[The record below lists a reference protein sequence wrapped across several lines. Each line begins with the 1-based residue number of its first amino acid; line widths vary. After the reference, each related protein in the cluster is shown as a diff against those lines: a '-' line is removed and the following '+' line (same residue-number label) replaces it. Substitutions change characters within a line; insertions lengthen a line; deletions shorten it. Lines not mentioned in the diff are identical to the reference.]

1 MKEKENELRIMMAII
16 VGLLLGLGLGFVLNS
31 EISEILDSHK
41 MQNKPTELKIDTDK
55 LLLEDEMLI
64 TERMW
69 KDVHRRIRE
78 LEFRNMT
85 DEEKAKYNAF
95 YSSMDMDEKDEK

>member
-1 MKEKENELRIMMAII
+1 MKENELRIMMAIL
-16 VGLLLGLGLGFVLNS
+16 VGLLLGLGLGFVLNP

-69 KDVHRRIRE
+69 KDVHRRIRK

-85 DEEKAKYNAF
+85 EKEKAKYNAF
-95 YSSMDMDEKDEK
+95 YSSMDEKDEK